1 MKGLY
6 ENEGKKYSDK
16 YEVNPIQQGYHDGDC
31 YEIDFEEVVD
41 IIAEKRAVVKS
52 ERMRFV
58 TDSGYPYYDLSYWH
72 IRISSERFRV
82 LNSPFEQ
89 LPKKK
94 FKQLIYSR
102 INARNVFIQDLFAS
116 ISTLDWVLLHG

>member
-1 MKGLY
+1 MKDFY
-6 ENEGKKYSDK
+6 ENEGQKYSDK
-16 YEVNPIQQGYHDGDC
+16 YEVNPVPQCYHEQDC
-31 YEIDFEEVVD
+31 DEIDFEEVVD
-41 IIAEKRAVVKS
+41 IIAEKRVVVKS

-72 IRISSERFRV
+72 VRIGSERFRV

-102 INARNVFIQDLFAS
+102 INAHNVFIQDLFAS
-116 ISTLDWVLLHG
+116 ISTLD

>member
-1 MKGLY
+1 MKDFY
-6 ENEGKKYSDK
+6 ENEGQKYSDK
-16 YEVNPIQQGYHDGDC
+16 YEVNPVPECYHEQDC
-31 YEIDFEEVVD
+31 DEIDFEEVVD
-41 IIAEKRAVVKS
+41 LLLLKEDKIES

-72 IRISSERFRV
+72 IKLNGQRFRV

-89 LPKKK
+89 LPKRK

-102 INARNVFIQDLFAS
+102 INARKVFINNLFAS
-116 ISTLDWVLLHG
+116 ISTLD